1 MQSARARVAVAAN
14 DYVGVLRRRVA
25 SKMATP
31 ASQVR
36 LLFSGVRPPLMKPLC
51 LMRLHTCLCYSR
63 SPAGSTPLA
72 SQHHTTLHSC
82 IRASC
87 VGRSLFTCMYKPQQH
102 LFGKRGLRRCGC
114 AGQELKSDSRL
125 VRDVGLTEG
134 HSIHAIITPNANAYT
149 EPGQLQ
155 AAQDE
160 AASPRNLARPTGA
173 LAQHLCL
180 FAMFTHCNTHV
191 CHRQRAAAYQR
202 SVTHQHRTFA

>member
-1 MQSARARVAVAAN
+1 MRGVAVAAN

-63 SPAGSTPLA
+63 SQQAPHHLRLSIIPPCTAA
-72 SQHHTTLHSC
+72 SVHHVLDDHCLHAC
-82 IRASC
+82 TR
-87 VGRSLFTCMYKPQQH
+87 PQQH

-160 AASPRNLARPTGA
+160 AASPATL
-173 LAQHLCL
+173 LAQQARSRSICVCL
-180 FAMFTHCNTHV
+180 PCSHTAIHMFATDKGQLHIREV
-191 CHRQRAAAYQR
+191 
-202 SVTHQHRTFA
+202 